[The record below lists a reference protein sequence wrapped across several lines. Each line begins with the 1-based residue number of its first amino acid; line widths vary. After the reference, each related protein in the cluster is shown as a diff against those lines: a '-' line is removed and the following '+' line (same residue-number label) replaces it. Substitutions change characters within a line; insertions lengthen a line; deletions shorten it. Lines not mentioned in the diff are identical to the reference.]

1 MISSADRRTKRE
13 FSDPTRKNFDEDGPS
28 RPDVERPSAPDKLM
42 ERMKKVDPDKAKRYR
57 QRSGQ

>member
-1 MISSADRRTKRE
+1 MIFNADRRTQRDLNE
-13 FSDPTRKNFDEDGPS
+13 PSRKSFDEEGPAK
-28 RPDVERPSAPDKLM
+28 PDVERPAAPDKLM